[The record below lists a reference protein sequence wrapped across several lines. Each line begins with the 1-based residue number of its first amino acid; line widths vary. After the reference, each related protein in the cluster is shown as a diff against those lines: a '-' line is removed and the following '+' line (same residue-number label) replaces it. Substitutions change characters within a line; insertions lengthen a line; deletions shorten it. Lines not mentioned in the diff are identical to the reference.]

1 MASRE
6 NGPPRNRLTSGSPQR
21 SRARGKSLIDHW
33 RKPRRGV
40 RRNSPALPGVAL
52 FAVASWRRLCG
63 RLVETNHLRARRLFK
78 REFIIRQRLVKLQFH
93 DGQGDV
99 VLLLRTPD
107 FDDRGEV
114 HSTEVFVRLVMN
126 VADQIASW
134 VIDKLPVR
142 QQISAAEENL
152 ARQEPAVLA
161 PADDINF
168 IIGLL
173 EVVTFCIPDYLR
185 AVLHYRYFV
194 LLINRRQQQGI
205 VNLLRA

>member
-52 FAVASWRRLCG
+52 SAVASWRRLCR

-93 DGQGDV
+93 NAQGDV

-107 FDDRGEV
+107 FDDRGGV
-114 HSTEVFVRLVMN
+114 HSIEVFVRLVMD

-134 VIDKLPVR
+134 IVDKLPMR
-142 QQISAAEENL
+142 QQVSAAEENL
-152 ARQEPAVLA
+152 VRQKPAVLTI
-161 PADDINF
+161 ADDVNF

-173 EVVTFCIPDYLR
+173 EVVSFRVPNNFR
-185 AVLHYRYFV
+185 AVFYHSDFV
-194 LLINRRQQQGI
+194 FLIDLRQQQGI